1 LFTPVVDA
9 LARRRVPRLV
19 SVSLVYVSLT
29 TIIATLLVW
38 TVPAVYEQGQYVLGQ
53 LSKPQ
58 TYGFIS
64 SATNGVERFLVQH
77 GVPSK
82 DISHFTHDYS
92 VSLKT
97 GAPNAGSQLQK
108 IIRSRLDPSA
118 LANSTTSFVAFLS
131 TFQAILINAV
141 LVLILAFYMTLD
153 GHKLMRRAL
162 SYLPPSIGEIM
173 TDVNVIINRKFGG
186 YLRGQLILAASYGL
200 LTYIIIAGFGVRDY
214 AVVLATIAAV
224 MMLIPYIGAIAAVA
238 IPMAGYVLA
247 HVMDINFPVGGV
259 VLLFLFLFVAQ
270 HIVLN
275 LLAPRVMSSAVGMH
289 PILVI
294 LGLLLGTKVAGL
306 WGAVFGVPIFGV
318 LLSTTDLVYRRVMGN
333 RYGFHPPLAKRPNNK
348 RDSGAAFHQPGD
360 AANTGREEGL
370 GESTLHGE
378 AQRGMVLPPDLEKL
392 LRSLSQR
399 HDGSPDP

>member
-1 LFTPVVDA
+1 MNSGYARWRFVLIVLLTTTVGLYLSGWLFGALKAVGDILTLYFTAWLLQFLFTPVVDA

-162 SYLPPSIGEIM
+162 SYS
-173 TDVNVIINRKFGG
+173 
-186 YLRGQLILAASYGL
+186 S
-200 LTYIIIAGFGVRDY
+200 
-214 AVVLATIAAV
+214 
-224 MMLIPYIGAIAAVA
+224 
-238 IPMAGYVLA
+238 
-247 HVMDINFPVGGV
+247 
-259 VLLFLFLFVAQ
+259 AQ
-270 HIVLN
+270 H
-275 LLAPRVMSSAVGMH
+275 
-289 PILVI
+289 
-294 LGLLLGTKVAGL
+294 
-306 WGAVFGVPIFGV
+306 W
-318 LLSTTDLVYRRVMGN
+318 
-333 RYGFHPPLAKRPNNK
+333 
-348 RDSGAAFHQPGD
+348 
-360 AANTGREEGL
+360 
-370 GESTLHGE
+370 
-378 AQRGMVLPPDLEKL
+378 
-392 LRSLSQR
+392 
-399 HDGSPDP
+399 